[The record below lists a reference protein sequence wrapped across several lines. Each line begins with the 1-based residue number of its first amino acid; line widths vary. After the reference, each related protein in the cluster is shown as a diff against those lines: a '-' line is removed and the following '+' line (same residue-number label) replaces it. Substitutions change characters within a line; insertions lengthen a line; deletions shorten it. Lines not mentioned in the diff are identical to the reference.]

1 MMRSY
6 FWLRR
11 FAVWSFAMMVV
22 APLGGCGYQFVGES
36 SLLPKEARTIY
47 VEPFVNRSRDVGLD
61 KELTTAL
68 RGEFYRRGQLKIV
81 DSAEQADVI
90 LSGVIRCYSECPGAR
105 VLSANSNDEVLQYD
119 SLLIMDVTLRRRE
132 PNEILWRGQG
142 VRLNQ
147 VYAGSR
153 AAVVTTSSAFQS
165 TTTLNSRDVSQ
176 LTDIQLTELDR
187 RAVRDRLMEQ
197 FARELHQRV
206 TEMF

>member
-6 FWLRR
+6 FWLPR
-11 FAVWSFAMMVV
+11 FAVWSFAMMIV

-68 RGEFYRRGQLKIV
+68 RGEFYRRSQLKIV
-81 DSAEQADVI
+81 ESAEEADLI
-90 LSGVIRCYSECPGAR
+90 LSGVIRS
-105 VLSANSNDEVLQYD
+105 LNSTTVSVNDKDEVLQYE
-119 SLLIMDVTLRRRE
+119 SVLILDVTLRRRE

-153 AAVVTTSSAFQS
+153 AAVVTTSSEFF
-165 TTTLNSRDVSQ
+165 TGTLNASDVRQ
-176 LTDIQLTELDR
+176 MTDIQLTEFER
-187 RAVRDRLMEQ
+187 RTTGRDRLMEQ
-197 FARELHQRV
+197 FARELLQRV